1 MLRHII
7 NYIPAKIVPGMV
19 NFLALAIYAR
29 ILTDAEYGRYSIVIA
44 STSMV
49 QTIFF
54 AWIRMGLERYLQHY
68 KTKGQL
74 EIFLTNVRINFILVS
89 IIVSVL
95 WLTIVSMLPLSLELK
110 ESLFIG
116 LPLAIIQSYYEQTL
130 STYRAELNSKRY
142 SYLSIF
148 RSLLIFPFSLFFIY
162 ILRFNEQG
170 ILLGIILGNL
180 FPLLISVLV
189 GQKYKLNLSCIDMGI
204 NRNLLYYGAPLTIT
218 FLLSFIISTSDRF
231 IIQYILGVEAVGI
244 YSIAYDL
251 VTQVLTMIFM
261 IINLAAYPI
270 IIKEIESKPLSEV
283 KERINQYGLISFGV
297 MFPSV
302 TGFIM
307 LSPFIAEL
315 ILGDTSNNEVKV
327 SILKWI
333 AFSTLIMGIKSY
345 FVDFSYQL
353 GKKTYL
359 QIWSSLV
366 AALSNIILNFLL
378 IPKYKV
384 MGAVY
389 ATVFSYILGLI
400 ISIVIGQKVFSLKI
414 DIKEITKIIFASVI
428 LIFSLYITPFDSVN
442 LLNFVINIL
451 IGILAYSVVVIYLNI
466 GNIRGIFNRDIFNFI
481 KNN

>member
-1 MLRHII
+1 MIRHII
-7 NYIPAKIVPGMV
+7 NYVPAKIVPGVV

-49 QTIFF
+49 QAIFF

-68 KTKGQL
+68 KTKNQL
-74 EIFLTNVRINFILVS
+74 EIFQTNVRVSFILVS
-89 IIVSVL
+89 FIVSIL
-95 WLTIVSMLPLSLELK
+95 WITIVSMLPLSPELK

-148 RSLLIFPFSLFFIY
+148 RSLLILPFSLFFMY
-162 ILRFNEQG
+162 VLRFNEKG
-170 ILLGIILGNL
+170 LLLGIILGNL

-189 GQKYKLNLSCIDMGI
+189 GQKQKLSLSFIDMGI
-204 NRNLLYYGAPLTIT
+204 NRNLLFYGAPLTVT

-231 IIQYILGVEAVGI
+231 IIQYILGGEAVGI

-251 VTQVLTMIFM
+251 ATQVLTMIFM

-270 IIKEIESKPLSEV
+270 IIKEMESKPLSEV

-297 MFPSV
+297 MLPSV

-315 ILGDTSNNEVKV
+315 ILGDTSNEVTV
-327 SILKWI
+327 GILKWI
-333 AFSTLIMGIKSY
+333 AFATLIMGIKSY
-345 FVDFSYQL
+345 VVDFSYQL

-366 AALSNIILNFLL
+366 AALTNIILNFLL

-389 ATVFSYILGLI
+389 ATFFSYILGLV
-400 ISIVIGQKVFSLKI
+400 ISIVIGQQVFSLRI

-428 LIFSLYITPFDSVN
+428 LVFSLYINPFDSVN
-442 LLNFVINIL
+442 LLNFIINVL
-451 IGILAYSVVVIYLNI
+451 IGIVAYSVTVFCLNV
-466 GNIRGIFNRDIFNFI
+466 GNIRKIFNRDISNFI